1 MAQPYNDE
9 AFWRF
14 WRHIRPVFNRTSQGP
29 PPVNVVNYFTI
40 IANSP
45 RPLTLTLV
53 IYLEDLGERYPAE
66 WAEAERQVRLQG
78 GPNHELGAETLPQ
91 IETYIQ
97 LSFGCRTNVKENFRI
112 NLAREQYRHIKG
124 IRKLQVQR
132 RLDKVLGFSAP
143 RHTTL
148 SENPAAIRSL
158 AVLHPYEN
166 PRKRNQNTLTQEHP
180 RTRNRDHL
188 L

>member
-14 WRHIRPVFNRTSQGP
+14 WRHIRPVFNRTRQGP

-45 RPLTLTLV
+45 RPLTRTLAV
-53 IYLEDLGERYPAE
+53 YLEDLGKRYPAE

-91 IETYIQ
+91 IE
-97 LSFGCRTNVKENFRI
+97 
-112 NLAREQYRHIKG
+112 
-124 IRKLQVQR
+124 
-132 RLDKVLGFSAP
+132 
-143 RHTTL
+143 HT
-148 SENPAAIRSL
+148 SN
-158 AVLHPYEN
+158 
-166 PRKRNQNTLTQEHP
+166 
-180 RTRNRDHL
+180 
-188 L
+188 